1 MGLDIDF
8 RSMSKIATDEK
19 VKKVVFLEIPNKSPV
34 FEIDYWDSKL
44 VDQVELQ
51 YYRKWYEVRN
61 TITDLFGQL
70 NQCDRYIFNKEHVI
84 LIKERV
90 EKATDWIKEEQ
101 RTEFLAFITQVISTF
116 DFENEYFTFSWIS

>member
-61 TITDLFGQL
+61 TIADLFGQM

-101 RTEFLAFITQVISTF
+101 RTEFLAFVTQVISTF